1 MMTQKIDTGLACL
14 VTVAKMMGLPVDPEQ
29 MRRAYV
35 VEESG
40 IDMLALVRAAREL
53 GLKASIMEISPTKI
67 AKIPLPAIAIMKDGT
82 YVVLARVEKDS
93 LVVLDP
99 EYDKPVLVSNE
110 TFIGHWAGAMILVA
124 RRFDLKA
131 ALRKFGLSW
140 FIPVILGYKKA
151 LAQTL
156 GLSVLLQ
163 VFGLVTPL
171 FTQVVIDKV
180 LVHRSLSTLDILV
193 VGMAVVTVFQ
203 IWIGA
208 IRGYIFTKTANQVD
222 VQLNSR
228 LFQHLTA
235 LPLKYFESWQS
246 GDIVARVREI
256 ETVRQF
262 IINSG
267 VGIILDTVF
276 ALIYLIIMLSYSLV
290 LSLVSLVAIIAF
302 TALTLIAAPIY
313 KARLQKRFLIGA
325 QNQAFLIETLTGI
338 QTVKAMAVEPHYM
351 QKWERLQSS
360 YIKSGFETVKL
371 ANVVDNLG
379 QFIQGLFSMT
389 VLLIGSYAIMDQKL
403 TIGQLVAF
411 QMLASLVIAP
421 ILRLITVWQYFQQT
435 AVSIDRLGD
444 ILNATAE
451 PAFNP
456 NRTTLPDIKGNIVLD
471 HVTFRYRPDTSAV
484 LNDLSLHIRPGTR
497 VGIVGPSG
505 SGKST
510 LTKIIQRLYVPESG
524 RILIDGVDLI
534 QVEPAWL
541 RRQIGVVLQE
551 NFLFNGSIREN
562 IAIARPEATLAEVV
576 AAAKTAGAH
585 DFVTAL
591 AHGYETTVGERGA
604 ALSGGQRQRIA
615 IARTLMSDP
624 RILIFD
630 EATSSLD
637 YEAEREIIE
646 NLDRVAEGRT
656 TLVIAHRLST
666 VRRCDRIIIVDH
678 GRIKEEGTHEELL
691 ELQGQYYVLWKMQH
705 GVGDSQGN
713 SN

>member
-1 MMTQKIDTGLACL
+1 MRTHKIDTGLACL

-35 VEESG
+35 VDEGG
-40 IDMLALVRAAREL
+40 IDMLSLVRAAREL
-53 GLKASIMEISPTKI
+53 GLKSSLLEISPQKI
-67 AKIPLPAIAIMKDGT
+67 AKIPLPAIAVMRDGT
-82 YVVLARVEKDS
+82 YVVLARLEKDA
-93 LVVLDP
+93 LLVLDP
-99 EYDKPVLVSNE
+99 EQDKPMMVSIE
-110 TFIGHWAGAMILVA
+110 TFISHWAGAMILVA

-163 VFGLVTPL
+163 LFGLVTPL

-203 IWIGA
+203 IWTGA
-208 IRGYIFTKTANQVD
+208 IRGYVFTKTANQVD
-222 VQLNSR
+222 VRLNSR
-228 LFQHLTA
+228 LYQHLTA
-235 LPLKYFESWQS
+235 LPLKYFEKWQS
-246 GDIVARVREI
+246 GDIVARVREL

-267 VGIILDTVF
+267 VGIILDTLF
-276 ALIYLIIMLSYSLV
+276 AVIYLIIMLNYSLA
-290 LSLVSLVAIIAF
+290 LSLVTIVVIIVFA
-302 TALTLIAAPIY
+302 AMTLIAAPIF

-338 QTVKAMAVEPHYM
+338 QTVKAMAVEPQYM

-360 YIKSGFETVKL
+360 YIQSGFETVKL
-371 ANVVDNLG
+371 ANIVDNLG
-379 QFIQGLFSMT
+379 QFIQAVFSMT
-389 VLLIGSYAIMDQKL
+389 VLLIGAYAIMDQKL

-411 QMLASLVIAP
+411 QMLAGLVIAP

-435 AVSIDRLGD
+435 AVSLDRLGD
-444 ILNATAE
+444 ILNETAE

-456 NRTTLPDIKGNIVLD
+456 NRTTLPDIKGDIVLD
-471 HVTFRYRPDTSAV
+471 HVSFRYRPDTSAV
-484 LNDLSLHIRPGTR
+484 LNDLSLNIRPGTR

-510 LTKIIQRLYVPESG
+510 LTKIIQRLYVPDSG

-562 IAIARPEATLAEVV
+562 IAISRPEASLDEVMS
-576 AAAKTAGAH
+576 AAKIAGAH
-585 DFVTAL
+585 EFIIEL
-591 AHGYETTVGERGA
+591 AQGYDTNVGERGA
-604 ALSGGQRQRIA
+604 ALSGGQRQRVA
-615 IARTLMSDP
+615 IARALMSDP

-666 VRRCDRIIIVDH
+666 VRRCDRIIILDH
-678 GRIKEEGTHEELL
+678 GRIKEAGSHEELL
-691 ELQGQYYVLWKMQH
+691 EMKGFYYDLYCMQND
-705 GVGDSQGN
+705 VKIK
-713 SN
+713 

>member
-1 MMTQKIDTGLACL
+1 MTQQIDTGLVCL
-14 VTVAKMMGLPVDPEQ
+14 VRVAKMMGLPVDPDQ

-35 VEESG
+35 VEEAG
-40 IDMLALVRAAREL
+40 IDKLSIVRAARDL
-53 GLKASIMEISPTKI
+53 GLKSSLMEIAPAKV
-67 AKIPLPAIAIMKDGT
+67 AKIPLPAIAIMKDAT
-82 YVVLARVEKDS
+82 YVVLAQVENGQV
-93 LVVLDP
+93 VVLDP
-99 EYDKPVLVSNE
+99 EHEKPVHVSIE
-110 TFIGHWAGAMILVA
+110 TFINLWTGQMILVA

-131 ALRKFGLSW
+131 GLRRFGLSW
-140 FIPVILGYKKA
+140 FIPVVLGYRKA
-151 LAQTL
+151 LCQTL

-163 VFGLVTPL
+163 LFGLVTPL
-171 FTQVVIDKV
+171 FTQVIIDKV
-180 LVHRSLSTLDILV
+180 LIHRSLNTLDILAA
-193 VGMAVVTVFQ
+193 GMVAVVVFQ
-203 IWIGA
+203 VWISA
-208 IRGYIFTKTANQVD
+208 VRGYIFTKTANQVD

-228 LFQHLTA
+228 LYQHLTA
-235 LPLKYFESWQS
+235 LPLKFFESWQN

-276 ALIYLIIMLSYSLV
+276 AAIYLAIMLSYSLI
-290 LSLVSLVAIIAF
+290 LSLVAIVTILAF
-302 TALTLIAAPIY
+302 ALLTLLSVPVY
-313 KARLQKRFLIGA
+313 KELLQKRFLIGA

-338 QTVKAMAVEPHYM
+338 QTVKSMAVEPQYV

-360 YIKSGFETVKL
+360 YIQAGFQTVKL
-371 ANVVDNLG
+371 ANVMENTG
-379 QFIQGLFSMT
+379 QFIQGLFIMA
-389 VLLIGSYAIMDQKL
+389 VLLIGAYAIMDDKL

-411 QMLASLVIAP
+411 QMLAGLVMAP

-435 AVSIDRLGD
+435 AVSVDRLGD
-444 ILNATAE
+444 ILNAAAE

-456 NRTTLPDIKGNIVLD
+456 NRTTLPDIRGEIVLE
-471 HVTFRYRPDTSAV
+471 HTTFRYREGTSAV
-484 LNDLSLHIRPGTR
+484 LNDLSVHIRPGTR

-541 RRQIGVVLQE
+541 RRQVGVVLQE
-551 NFLFNGSIREN
+551 NFLFNGSVREN
-562 IAIARPEATLAEVV
+562 IAIAKPEATMEQVV

-585 DFVTAL
+585 DFILTL
-591 AHGYETTVGERGA
+591 AQGYDTNVGERGL

-615 IARTLMSDP
+615 IARALINDP

-637 YEAEREIIE
+637 YEAEREIVD
-646 NLDRVAEGRT
+646 NLDQVAAGRT

-666 VRRCDRIIIVDH
+666 VRRCDRIILIDH
-678 GRIKEEGTHEELL
+678 GRIKEQGTHEELMEL
-691 ELQGQYYVLWKMQH
+691 EGLYHHLYCRQK
-705 GVGDSQGN
+705 
-713 SN
+713 